1 MKAEQSEFKLINP
14 YLTMDRKT
22 IFKLR
27 TVMLIALTVLLTG
40 LAFGVPIHF
49 ILGGSAGINLAA
61 AGAAASSSSGMDTK
75 NTGTKSPSLLRP
87 AIFNKI
93 IELRPAK
100 FPMDTMLREIGQD
113 EKIGSWEH
121 KWYAADIRGFQ
132 DTVVTGFTTG
142 ASGVRTLT
150 VTNIHIW
157 AVDDMAFFPDV
168 NGNDGAGLVAAVV
181 AINPATSTLSL
192 YGMNVSSETLPTIAD
207 TSRVIRMGNAK
218 NELDAQTTPYSV
230 FPYDE
235 SNYAQIHMAQIEES
249 LYSQLHEEKEVKFG
263 IADQKNAALYSW
275 RMDNEFT
282 ALFGVKKKFIDPV
295 TGKLKYT
302 SAGII
307 RYGLPVL
314 QYTKS
319 SGINDS
325 TIQDWC
331 QQIFDDNNGS
341 DERIVFASSYLLK
354 QLSKVSTIQKQ
365 LEAKSTNVI
374 WGITF
379 NRIETVF
386 GVLNIR
392 RHPILNYAGNYAY
405 NGIVLDAAN
414 IGRSTFEV
422 MNTQELELDK
432 TGQRRAKAYRLSESW
447 LLRVVNKNTHAIIKG
462 V

>member
-1 MKAEQSEFKLINP
+1 ME
-14 YLTMDRKT
+14 RKT

-27 TVMLIALTVLLTG
+27 TLFLIGIAVLLTG
-40 LAFGVPIHF
+40 LAFGVPIQF
-49 ILGGSAGINLAA
+49 ILGGAGMIHQAA
-61 AGAAASSSSGMDTK
+61 AGAAASSTEGMTTTTTK
-75 NTGTKSPSLLRP
+75 TKSPDLLRP
-87 AIFNKI
+87 AIYNKI

-100 FPMDTMLREIGQD
+100 FPLDTILRQINED

-132 DTVVTGFTTG
+132 DTVTTGFTTG
-142 ASGVRTLT
+142 ASGVRT
-150 VTNIHIW
+150 VVVSNVHIW
-157 AVDDMAFFPDV
+157 AVDDMALFPDV
-168 NGNDGAGLVAAVV
+168 NGSDFQPLVAAVV
-181 AINPATSTLSL
+181 AINAATSTLSL
-192 YGMNVSSETLPTIAD
+192 YGINVSSDTLPTIANA
-207 TSRVIRMGNAK
+207 SKVVRMGNAK

-230 FPYDE
+230 YPYNE

-249 LYSQLHEEKEVKFG
+249 LYNQLHTEKEVNYG
-263 IADQKNAALYSW
+263 IADLKNAALYSW

-282 ALFGVKKKFIDPV
+282 ALFGAKRKWIDPV
-295 TGKLKYT
+295 SNKEKYT

-307 RYGLPVL
+307 RFGLPTL

-354 QLSKVSTIQKQ
+354 QLSKVSTVQKQ

-392 RHPILNYAGNYAY
+392 RHPILNYAGNYMY
-405 NGIVLDAAN
+405 NGIVLDIAN
-414 IGRSTFEV
+414 IGRSTLEV
-422 MNTQELELDK
+422 MNTTKLDLDK
-432 TGQRRAKAYRLSESW
+432 TGQRRADAYRLSESW